1 MFHLDFLWALPH
13 LSPMKQLCINGVTS
27 TDRHISDVR
36 RHIADQQTYIRRMI
50 VQAAPT
56 QTAEDQLR
64 ELEQELLHLRAAHGH
79 RNDRT

>member
-1 MFHLDFLWALPH
+1 MNQPYA
-13 LSPMKQLCINGVTS
+13 NGVS
-27 TDRHISDVR
+27 SLQSHISGVR

-50 VQAAPT
+50 VQGAPT

-79 RNDRT
+79 RSDRT